1 MSVLKKPE
9 VTAKYSKHFLGAHAD
24 FGELDLDDKDP
35 LHAMVKRHN
44 PRKLRPVLVFL
55 DSAGKE
61 VARLT
66 GGLKTVDD
74 ALLLDRYVA
83 EKAYLKGGDFSAFRK
98 AQKG

>member
-1 MSVLKKPE
+1 MGVLKKPE
-9 VTAKYSKHFLGAHAD
+9 VTAQFSKHYLAAHAD

-35 LHAMVKRHN
+35 LHEMVKRHN

-55 DSAGKE
+55 DGTGKE

-66 GGLKTVDD
+66 GGLKSAED

-83 EKAYLKGGDFSAFRK
+83 EKHYLKGGDFAAFRK
-98 AQKG
+98 SQKG